1 MTIFAVLLGLM
12 ILGAISYPP
21 TATRFAHWL
30 LRWHKQT
37 PDTNAQAQ
45 NELAFALLD
54 TALALNSTLELE
66 AVVDH
71 VLTNL
76 ERVVA
81 HHEANIMILDGNEAI
96 MLGRRFNG
104 KKAADSNQRIP
115 VEGAPYPT
123 QMIATRQ
130 PVIVA
135 DVAGD
140 TKLVRL
146 SGKQPISV
154 HSYIGVP
161 IILEDKVIGFI
172 NLSNKAIGYFN
183 ETHARYLQIFAFQ
196 TGVAIKNA
204 QLYAQA
210 QSVATR
216 NERERIAREL
226 HDKVTQILFSA
237 NAVAEA
243 LPRLLD
249 RKPEKAHTYLQEL
262 TQFTRSAMANM
273 RSLLVELHPESLEK
287 TNLVVLIQQLGDA
300 LAGNQKIDITYK
312 LMDKVLLP
320 LHYQTAIYRIVQ
332 EALNNIA
339 AHAHAT
345 QVEIKLER
353 TDNMIELI
361 ISDNGIGFDTAL
373 QSDDQLGLNIMQ
385 ERTQEIGAHLEIKSQ
400 QNEGT
405 QVILRGIIV
414 Q

>member
-1 MTIFAVLLGLM
+1 VTIFAVLFCLI
-12 ILGAISYPP
+12 ILGVISYPP
-21 TATRFAHWL
+21 TATRLAYRL
-30 LRWHKQT
+30 LRWHKQ
-37 PDTNAQAQ
+37 NEGGIAQEQ

-54 TALALNSTLELE
+54 TAIALTSTLELE
-66 AVVDH
+66 VVVDH

-81 HHEANIMILDGNEAI
+81 HHEANIMVLDGNEAI

-104 KKAADSNQRIP
+104 KKSAPTNQRIP
-115 VEGAPYPT
+115 LVGAPYPN
-123 QMIATRQ
+123 QMIATKQ

-146 SGKQPISV
+146 TGKQPISV
-154 HSYIGVP
+154 RSYIGVP

-172 NLSNKAIGYFN
+172 NLSNKAIGYFT

-204 QLYAQA
+204 QLYSQA

-262 TQFTRSAMANM
+262 IQFTRAAMANM

-287 TNLVVLIQQLGDA
+287 TDLTILINQLGDA
-300 LAGNQKIDITYK
+300 LAGNQKINITYK

-332 EALNNIA
+332 EALNNVA
-339 AHAHAT
+339 AHASAT

-353 TDNMIELI
+353 TDNMIELV

-373 QSDDQLGLNIMQ
+373 QSEDQLGLNIMQ
-385 ERTQEIGAHLEIKSQ
+385 ERAHEIGAHLEIKSQ